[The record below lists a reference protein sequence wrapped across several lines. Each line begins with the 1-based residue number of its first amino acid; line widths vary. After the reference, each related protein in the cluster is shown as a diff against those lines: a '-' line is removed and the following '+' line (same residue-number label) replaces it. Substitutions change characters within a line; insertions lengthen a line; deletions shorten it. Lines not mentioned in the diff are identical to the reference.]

1 MEPIATI
8 IMPTLNLDRAA
19 QTLRTAKALAGV
31 ETAHLLYW
39 DFKARGAVLSSN
51 ALFKAALHMQSPY
64 IVYLNDDL
72 EKFPELWLKHMI
84 DMLAQEKHWGFA
96 SPSGECSTMPQRGGR
111 PGDPLKPHAV
121 NKPLAWFVAV
131 IKRECLA
138 DVGLFWEQ
146 LIHYGDES
154 DWIKRAF
161 KKGWKQIWTEGV
173 YIRHL
178 KGSSGENHAL
188 RNTWARHDKKLYRR
202 RHVHRGTRKKQ
213 GGKKK

>member
-1 MEPIATI
+1 MEPVTTI

-19 QTLRTAKALAGV
+19 QTLRAAKALAGV
-31 ETAHLLYW
+31 ETASFLYW
-39 DFKARGAVLSSN
+39 DFKARGAVFSSN

-64 IVYLNDDL
+64 VCYLNDDL
-72 EKFPELWLKHMI
+72 IIKQQDWLKLMI
-84 DMLAQEKHWGFA
+84 KALEMDKKWGLA

-111 PGDPLKPHAV
+111 AGDSFKPQVV

-131 IKRECLA
+131 IKRECLQ

-161 KKGWKQIWTEGV
+161 KKGWKQIWVQGV

-178 KGSSGENHAL
+178 KGSSGENKAL
-188 RNTWARHDKKLYRR
+188 RNIWARHDKKLYRR
-202 RHVHRGTRKKQ
+202 RHVNRGRKKKQ
-213 GGKKK
+213 GGNSG